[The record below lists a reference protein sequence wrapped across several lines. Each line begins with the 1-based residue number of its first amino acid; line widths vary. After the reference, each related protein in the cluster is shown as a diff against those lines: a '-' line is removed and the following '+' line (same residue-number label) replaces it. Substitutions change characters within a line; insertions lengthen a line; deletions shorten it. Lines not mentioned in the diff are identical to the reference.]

1 MRELTLIIPAKNESE
16 SLPLVL
22 KELKKYKLKIIII
35 LSGKDLATINSVKKF
50 NCKVI
55 KIFNDSYGNAIKR
68 GIYYCKTK
76 YLCIFNADGSF
87 DPKDL
92 NKMLSVLVNNN
103 SNFVF
108 ASRYKGLNS
117 GSKDDTFLTFIGN
130 KIFTFTCNL
139 LFSLNLSDVLFTY
152 VLGESAFFKKLKL
165 ESSNFSICVEIP
177 IKIKMLNYKMLSIP
191 SFERKRLLGEKKVRE
206 FKDGLTILIYIIK
219 LFFKKVYKGRI

>member
-1 MRELTLIIPAKNESE
+1 LKELTLIIPAKNESE

-35 LSGKDLATINSVKKF
+35 LSSNDLETINSVKKF

-55 KIFNDSYGNAIKR
+55 KIFNDSYGNAIRR
-68 GIYYCKTK
+68 GIHCCKTK

-87 DPKDL
+87 DPRDL
-92 NKMLSVLVNNN
+92 NKMLFTLVSNN

-130 KIFTFTCNL
+130 KIFTFICNF

-152 VLGESAFFKKLKL
+152 VIGETTFFKKLKL
-165 ESSNFSICVEIP
+165 KSSNFSICVEIP
-177 IKIKMLNYKMLSIP
+177 IKIKMLHYKMLSIP
-191 SFERKRLLGEKKVRE
+191 SLERKRLLGEKKVRE
-206 FKDGLTILIYIIK
+206 FKDGFTILIYIIK
-219 LFFKKVYKGRI
+219 LFFKKYIVGRV

>member
-1 MRELTLIIPAKNESE
+1 MKELTLIIPAKNESE

-35 LSGKDLATINSVKKF
+35 LSSNDLETINSVKKF

-55 KIFNDSYGNAIKR
+55 KIFNDSYGNAIRR
-68 GIYYCKTK
+68 GIHCCKTK

-87 DPKDL
+87 DPRDL
-92 NKMLSVLVNNN
+92 NKMLFTLVSNN

-130 KIFTFTCNL
+130 KIFTFICNFL
-139 LFSLNLSDVLFTY
+139 TN
-152 VLGESAFFKKLKL
+152 
-165 ESSNFSICVEIP
+165 P
-177 IKIKMLNYKMLSIP
+177 IKSEWSDY
-191 SFERKRLLGEKKVRE
+191 
-206 FKDGLTILIYIIK
+206 D
-219 LFFKKVYKGRI
+219 

>member
-35 LSGKDLATINSVKKF
+35 LSSNDLETINSVKKF

-55 KIFNDSYGNAIKR
+55 KIFNDSYGNAIRR
-68 GIYYCKTK
+68 GIH
-76 YLCIFNADGSF
+76 CIFNADGSF

-130 KIFTFTCNL
+130 KIFTFACNL

-177 IKIKMLNYKMLSIP
+177 IKIKMLNYKMFSIP